1 MPIPGSKASE
11 NDGIIG
17 EISHSAARRLF
28 VHSWGPEGAPRV
40 VCLHGVTSWGGHFAE
55 LASRALTGYRVLAPD
70 LLGHGSSPQ
79 APPWSIAHQIDAV
92 LATLGEEPAMWLGH
106 SFGGR
111 LAFELAAARP
121 ELVER
126 LVLLDP
132 AIIPGGDDRL
142 LALAEDAR
150 TRRTYASFEELV
162 DRRMEESFLSH
173 APRELVADEL
183 RHHVAET
190 AEGVWQYR
198 YVQSAAVT
206 VYAELAIPP
215 APFDEIRAPTLLLR
229 GATSYVP
236 LDAVVPA
243 FSKALGDRLEVVTVP
258 GGHTV
263 LWDAL
268 PETADAVAAFLAR

>member
-1 MPIPGSKASE
+1 
-11 NDGIIG
+11 
-17 EISHSAARRLF
+17 
-28 VHSWGPEGAPRV
+28 
-40 VCLHGVTSWGGHFAE
+40 
-55 LASRALTGYRVLAPD
+55 
-70 LLGHGSSPQ
+70 
-79 APPWSIAHQIDAV
+79 
-92 LATLGEEPAMWLGH
+92 
-106 SFGGR
+106 
-111 LAFELAAARP
+111 
-121 ELVER
+121 
-126 LVLLDP
+126 VLLDP

-162 DRRMEESFLSH
+162 DCRMEESFLSL

-183 RHHVAET
+183 RHHVEET

-198 YVQSAAVT
+198 YVQAAVVT

-215 APFDEIRAPTLLLR
+215 APFPEIQAPTLLLK

-236 LDAVVPA
+236 LDGVVPA
-243 FSKALGDRLEVVTVP
+243 FSKALGERLEVVTVP

-268 PETADAVAAFLAR
+268 PETAAAVAAFLAP